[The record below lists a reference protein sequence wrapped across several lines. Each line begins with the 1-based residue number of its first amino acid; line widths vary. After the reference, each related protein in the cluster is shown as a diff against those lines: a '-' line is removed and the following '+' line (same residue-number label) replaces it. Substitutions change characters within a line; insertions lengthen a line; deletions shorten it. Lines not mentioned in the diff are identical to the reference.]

1 MNLSQHLMDMA
12 RLNRC
17 TICGELLS
25 EMPLVVE
32 HEGIDFLVCNGHH
45 NVLAHSAIVKFTFE
59 GS

>member
-1 MNLSQHLMDMA
+1 MNLLQYLIEMA
-12 RLNRC
+12 KLNRC
-17 TICGELLS
+17 PICRELLP